1 MEELEE
7 FFKEVYPLKNLH
19 IMDSNL
25 ESSSDKVAIILSLDS
40 KNFQVFWEVP
50 ILLQFYRQYLRDTI
64 SYKLILQVQYGLC
77 LQLQQESISKEFVET
92 ILAKLNVLYEKRLVE
107 NKHFLKM
114 QGFLQVILGR
124 KSYAKE
130 SKIQSFSREF
140 QNFFDESLEILQ
152 NQVKKI
158 VASDNTM
165 EKEFEILLQRAKNKH
180 FSIGVSG
187 VLSSGKSTLLNALL
201 GKEVLGSST
210 IPETASLTILKY
222 HQTSYAEV
230 TFWNK
235 REWEILQK
243 TFDLE
248 ILSALKALPKFTQS
262 LQEYILE
269 DSKIM
274 RIPLEELPVFT
285 SANHPDKLC
294 NLVKTIT
301 LFTPLEILK
310 NNVEIVDT
318 PGLDDPIIQREE
330 ITKNCI
336 KRCDLL
342 IHAMNA
348 SQSATQ
354 LDIDFILQTLETT
367 NISRLLVVLTHADLL
382 EEKELQAA
390 LQYTQG
396 SIKKQLLEVIDTKQ
410 LVLFMESVDFFYLS
424 SYPALLCQ
432 IDPKKAMELGYSLE
446 SSNFQVFKDYLNK
459 TLLGQDSFQSKDII
473 YTLTQ
478 GLIKIIKQYKEYL
491 LLQKASLFA
500 TEDKIQKVI
509 LEAKGQRQ
517 KALEAYKLKEQ
528 NLQEYKEQVEEY
540 LKSLKVFLMQ
550 QLDEAQ
556 NVLIQRLFDDIMY
569 DYQRNKAPDNARLE
583 NILNQGL
590 KDFLVDILRQYQQ
603 SLTKKILQ
611 IQNKMQIVSDG
622 GQLLKFHLNETMLI
636 KTKKQIL
643 NAIIPKLLQ
652 YNKNQSS
659 LLLEMLH
666 LAFKVGF
673 ESFIEEIVAQSHT
686 LQDELILTFDNAL
699 KSIFDEMNKNIATKD
714 EILNKSLRENAIT
727 QEQKILKQKSFDTF
741 EGLLEESLEIFR
753 ALQMYATRGKAYA

>member
-40 KNFQVFWEVP
+40 KNFQVFWEIP

-92 ILAKLNVLYEKRLVE
+92 ILAKLNVLYEKGLVE

-114 QGFLQVILGR
+114 QGFLQAILGR

-152 NQVKKI
+152 NQAKKI

-165 EKEFEILLQRAKNKH
+165 EREFEVLLQRAKNKH

-201 GKEVLGSST
+201 GKEILGSST

-222 HQTSYAEV
+222 HQIPYAEV

-301 LFTPLEILK
+301 LFTPLETLK

-330 ITKNCI
+330 ITKNYI

-390 LQYTQG
+390 LQYTQE
-396 SIKKQLLEVIDTKQ
+396 SVKKQLLGVIEELD
-410 LVLFMESVDFFYLS
+410 LFMERLDFIYLS

-446 SSNFQVFKDYLNK
+446 TSNFAAFKGYLDK

-491 LLQKASLFA
+491 LLQKDLLFA
-500 TEDKIQKVI
+500 TEDRIQKVI
-509 LEAKGQRQ
+509 LEAKAQRQ
-517 KALEAYKLKEQ
+517 KALEAYKCKER
-528 NLQEYKEQVEEY
+528 NLEECKEQVEEY
-540 LKSLKVFLMQ
+540 LKSLKVFLTQ
-550 QLDEAQ
+550 KLDEAQ
-556 NVLIQRLFDDIMY
+556 NILIQRLFDDIMY
-569 DYQRNKAPDNARLE
+569 DYQRNKVPDNARLE

-666 LAFKVGF
+666 LAFKSGF
-673 ESFIEEIVAQSHT
+673 GSFIEEILTQSYS
-686 LQDELILTFDNAL
+686 LQDELILDFDKTL
-699 KSIFDEMNKNIATKD
+699 KGIFEEMSKDINTKD
-714 EILNKSLRENAIT
+714 EILNKSLRENAVT
-727 QEQKILKQKSFDTF
+727 QEQKILKQKSFDAF

-753 ALQMYATRGKAYA
+753 ALQMYATRGKTYA

>member
-1 MEELEE
+1 M
-7 FFKEVYPLKNLH
+7 
-19 IMDSNL
+19 
-25 ESSSDKVAIILSLDS
+25 
-40 KNFQVFWEVP
+40 
-50 ILLQFYRQYLRDTI
+50 
-64 SYKLILQVQYGLC
+64 
-77 LQLQQESISKEFVET
+77 
-92 ILAKLNVLYEKRLVE
+92 
-107 NKHFLKM
+107 
-114 QGFLQVILGR
+114 
-124 KSYAKE
+124 
-130 SKIQSFSREF
+130 
-140 QNFFDESLEILQ
+140 
-152 NQVKKI
+152 
-158 VASDNTM
+158 
-165 EKEFEILLQRAKNKH
+165 
-180 FSIGVSG
+180 
-187 VLSSGKSTLLNALL
+187 
-201 GKEVLGSST
+201 
-210 IPETASLTILKY
+210 
-222 HQTSYAEV
+222 
-230 TFWNK
+230 
-235 REWEILQK
+235 
-243 TFDLE
+243 
-248 ILSALKALPKFTQS
+248 
-262 LQEYILE
+262 
-269 DSKIM
+269 
-274 RIPLEELPVFT
+274 
-285 SANHPDKLC
+285 
-294 NLVKTIT
+294 
-301 LFTPLEILK
+301 
-310 NNVEIVDT
+310 
-318 PGLDDPIIQREE
+318 
-330 ITKNCI
+330 
-336 KRCDLL
+336 
-342 IHAMNA
+342 
-348 SQSATQ
+348 
-354 LDIDFILQTLETT
+354 
-367 NISRLLVVLTHADLL
+367 
-382 EEKELQAA
+382 
-390 LQYTQG
+390 
-396 SIKKQLLEVIDTKQ
+396 
-410 LVLFMESVDFFYLS
+410 
-424 SYPALLCQ
+424 
-432 IDPKKAMELGYSLE
+432 
-446 SSNFQVFKDYLNK
+446 
-459 TLLGQDSFQSKDII
+459 
-473 YTLTQ
+473 
-478 GLIKIIKQYKEYL
+478 
-491 LLQKASLFA
+491 QKASLFA

-643 NAIIPKLLQ
+643 NAIILKLLQ

-659 LLLEMLH
+659 LLLEMLN